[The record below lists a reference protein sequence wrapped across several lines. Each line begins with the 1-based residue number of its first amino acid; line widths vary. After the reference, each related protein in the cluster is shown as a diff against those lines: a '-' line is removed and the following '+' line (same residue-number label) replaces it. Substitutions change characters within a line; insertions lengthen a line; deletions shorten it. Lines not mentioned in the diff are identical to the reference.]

1 MLAALHL
8 FKCKLAPFLLKPLHV
23 SSLGMKHSP
32 CLRSSS
38 ASPNFSLLTPHPSV
52 LVPLS
57 PPQRSFSRTPYGNRS
72 VFRCSICFM
81 IIFFHI
87 LCVVHHCILTYS
99 CLPHFLYFS
108 SPHPHH
114 TVSPLRAWNTPS
126 PSITLNTQKMFKKV
140 LIDGSSRP
148 KDWDWANFSS
158 PFLTYYPPVMLSL
171 YSNGFLTNFEGNL
184 KR

>member
-1 MLAALHL
+1 MLAILHL

-23 SSLGMKHSP
+23 SSLGMKHAP
-32 CLRSSS
+32 CLHSSS
-38 ASPNFSLLTPHPSV
+38 ASPNFSLLTHPSV

-57 PPQRSFSRTPYGNRS
+57 LPQRSFSRTPYGNRS

-87 LCVVHHCILTYS
+87 LYVVHHYILTYS
-99 CLPHFLYFS
+99 CLLHFLYFS
-108 SPHPHH
+108 FPLHH

-148 KDWDWANFSS
+148 K
-158 PFLTYYPPVMLSL
+158 Y
-171 YSNGFLTNFEGNL
+171 
-184 KR
+184 